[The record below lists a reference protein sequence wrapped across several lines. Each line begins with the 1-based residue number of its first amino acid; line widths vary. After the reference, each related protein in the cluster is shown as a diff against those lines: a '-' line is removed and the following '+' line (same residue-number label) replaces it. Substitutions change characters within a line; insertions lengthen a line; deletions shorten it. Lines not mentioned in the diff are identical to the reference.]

1 MILIPE
7 QVKALRDEIKR
18 LEEQKK
24 DYEEYFKNAEKT
36 TMDLG
41 FVKYV
46 DTTLESS
53 SYSNIRAKLQSYKSA
68 LEENEFID
76 LKESDTINYGT
87 EFTVLYDDSKEEA
100 TYTLV
105 ENPIGL
111 TRANINQDKGYM
123 PYDSNL
129 GKAVWGKT
137 IDDEFSYTFNLEGRK
152 DAITIT
158 GKIVKIIK
166 KSNKD
171 IHFIMSRP
179 KSARISKKNEIIRKK
194 AYMKN
199 DTKELNKLHEIT
211 LSQFKLLKE
220 EQERL
225 RNSLAKLKKY
235 EDRIMVGSIIT
246 LKNKNNKTRMYTIVD
261 KDEYDVHS
269 EINANS
275 TVASR
280 IFVKHKGDYVKENF
294 SYKENGKCRTT
305 TYTGEIIDIDNSNIE
320 KEESVYSSIWSIY
333 ARLGIVNKMF
343 REAKIVEAPLD
354 NKIGIGSKVS
364 IMTFEDGHIQN
375 RRVEIIN
382 QAVSTELNTDYIE
395 AISPL
400 GEEIIGLKD
409 NQDFS
414 YHYYSTLYNKVVIGN
429 GIVYDINNNMNETLA
444 KDPLTYQKKRRG

>member
-1 MILIPE
+1 
-7 QVKALRDEIKR
+7 
-18 LEEQKK
+18 
-24 DYEEYFKNAEKT
+24 
-36 TMDLG
+36 
-41 FVKYV
+41 
-46 DTTLESS
+46 
-53 SYSNIRAKLQSYKSA
+53 
-68 LEENEFID
+68 
-76 LKESDTINYGT
+76 
-87 EFTVLYDDSKEEA
+87 
-100 TYTLV
+100 
-105 ENPIGL
+105 
-111 TRANINQDKGYM
+111 M

-246 LKNKNNKTRMYTIVD
+246 LKNNNNKTKMYTIVD

-294 SYKENGKCRTT
+294 SYKENGKECFIHGNRGKSNQNKKSEALIQEIENLYLKDYYDHNFEHFYEDFIYGNYDISYDTMLKT
-305 TYTGEIIDIDNSNIE
+305 FTRDGILSPLAHKKTIKTY
-320 KEESVYSSIWSIY
+320 KEEMNDVIRDNNINAELKEKKIELYKSRIIETEKAHTRRSSNLY
-333 ARLGIVNKMF
+333 AFGQDVQMDACEKYWFGGIVSYLHLAVDKATKKVLFGWFEWEEITRGYFVLLFHIIINYGIP
-343 REAKIVEAPLD
+343 AKIKAD
-354 NKIGIGSKVS
+354 NRS
-364 IMTFEDGHIQN
+364 TFT
-375 RRVEIIN
+375 
-382 QAVSTELNTDYIE
+382 A
-395 AISPL
+395 
-400 GEEIIGLKD
+400 
-409 NQDFS
+409 
-414 YHYYSTLYNKVVIGN
+414 
-429 GIVYDINNNMNETLA
+429 NNA
-444 KDPLTYQKKRRG
+444 KDKKKH